1 MIRFRNRGAVF
12 GECWFDEQPPPSC
25 DVDIVALRQRAAPV
39 AGAQCTTGL
48 TLVSDL
54 TVEPEAIFAAYG
66 KNCRQKIQRA
76 DARDD
81 LSYEFAPD
89 VRTRLED
96 FCKFYDAFASHKAL
110 RPADRDWLLGARD
123 AGRFTLAAASRGGEA
138 LVWHGYVVGADTAR
152 MQFSASFFRDQ
163 QSVDRAVTARAN
175 RWLHWRT
182 MLSFRSIGIA
192 RYDWGGLFEDESTP
206 ERAGINR
213 FKNEF
218 RGQPIR
224 TFDCLIA
231 QTARGHLRLGIRRL
245 GDAYRSACERV
256 RRAPPTVSGPVR
268 ADEPADGEGRAA
280 P

>member
-12 GECWFDEQPPPSC
+12 GECWFDEEPPSDC
-25 DVDIVALRQRAAPV
+25 DVDIIALRQRSAPV

-54 TVEPEAIFAAYG
+54 TAEPEAILAAYG
-66 KNCRQKIQRA
+66 KNCRQKILRA
-76 DARDD
+76 DARDE
-81 LSYEFAPD
+81 LSFELENDP
-89 VRTRLED
+89 RTRLDD
-96 FCKFYDAFASHKAL
+96 FCKFYDEFAQHKSL
-110 RPADRDWLLGARD
+110 RPVDRNWLLGACD
-123 AGRFTLAAASRGGEA
+123 AGRLALAAARRRGDA
-138 LVWHGYVVGADTAR
+138 LVWHGYVLGTDTAR

-163 QSVDRAVTARAN
+163 DPSDRAVTARAN
-175 RWLHWRT
+175 RWLHWRS
-182 MLSFRSIGIA
+182 MLSFRSIGMA

-224 TFDCLIA
+224 TFDCLVA
-231 QTARGHLRLGIRRL
+231 RTARGHLRLGIRRL
-245 GDAYRSACERV
+245 GDAYRSARERV
-256 RRAPPTVSGPVR
+256 RRTPPPVPEPVP
-268 ADEPADGEGRAA
+268 EPADGERRAA